1 MSTKLWY
8 DSYKEGWLN
17 ALPLGNGKIAAMFF
31 GNPQTEHIQVNE
43 ESLYT
48 GHPLEEKY
56 NTSPEIMSKIQQMIF
71 NGDYEGAC
79 ALSDVYFLTEPPR
92 VRFYQTIGDIYVD
105 FRSKGEIT
113 GYHKE
118 LELSTGVAKA
128 SYDRAGIRYESESF
142 ISQKYNVL
150 AYRVCTSN
158 GEKFSFDLKYERVD
172 YNREKREEEYNEILG
187 QKVTVCSEGTTIV
200 LDGVAIDG
208 AHPHYGEAGES
219 THFGGIVTVKTDGTV
234 TAHDNI
240 LTVTDATDAVVY
252 ASFET
257 DYDVTAFGFDRSK
270 DYLSVIRERLAAVC
284 AVDYQDVRSAHL
296 HDHGEAFGTVELNL
310 KSPGKYDHLPTD
322 QRLKQIKEG
331 VTDDL
336 DFYTLYFQYGRYL
349 LLGSSGGN
357 AVLPAQ
363 LQGKWADDFM
373 PPWGADYHTNINLQ
387 MNYWIANVGHMHH
400 VVKPLI
406 HFMKMVSRFGQKTAR
421 EMYHT
426 DGWVIHHTTDIY
438 GRTGVHDSSQCG
450 FFPMAGPWMC
460 MNLWEQY
467 EYTGDRDYLENT
479 LYPILK
485 GACQFLKGYLVEDKQ
500 GRLVTNPSNS
510 PENLFYYVDKNGE
523 KKRSMF
529 TYGATIDF
537 EIIYAVFN
545 RMIYASKLLGTDL
558 EFAAELEH
566 ILTRIP
572 KLQVGE
578 RYGTIREWIE
588 DYEEVEPQHRH
599 ISHLF
604 GLHPSDQINESDPVI
619 FEAAKRTIAR
629 RLAYGGGATGWSRA
643 WIINFYA
650 RLKDGENAG
659 EHLRQLM
666 VRSTVDN
673 LFDMHPPFQID
684 GNFGGSAGVAEM
696 LLQSHL
702 GTFDQ
707 RVISILPAIPAA
719 WKSGSFKG
727 LCARGNFYV
736 DAAWSEGKLTA
747 VTVHAPAGGDCRIKL
762 TEAMEHFSTEASYS
776 VADNVLT
783 LSTVPGG
790 VYEISFN

>member
-8 DSYKEGWLN
+8 DQYKEGWLN

-31 GNPQTEHIQVNE
+31 GDPKTEHIQVNE

-48 GHPLEEKY
+48 GRQQEETY
-56 NTSPEIMSKIQQMIF
+56 NTSPEMLEKIRQMIF
-71 NGDYEGAC
+71 DGNYEGAC
-79 ALSDVYFLTEPPR
+79 ALSDVQFLADPPR
-92 VRFYQTIGDIYVD
+92 VRFYQTMGDIYVD
-105 FRSKGEIT
+105 FHRKGAVEN
-113 GYHKE
+113 YHKE

-128 SYDRAGIRYESESF
+128 SYTRDGISIASELF

-150 AYRVCTSN
+150 AYRVWN
-158 GEKFSFDLKYERVD
+158 PDGEKFSFDLKYERVD
-172 YNREKREEEYNEILG
+172 TCPADRPREYDAILG
-187 QKVTVCSEGTTIV
+187 QRLTVNSEGSTIT
-200 LDGVAIDG
+200 LEGAAIDG
-208 AHPHYGEAGES
+208 PHPHYGEGGES
-219 THFGGIVTVKTDGTV
+219 VRFGGIVCVKTDGAV
-234 TAHDNI
+234 AAHDGL
-240 LTVTDATDAVVY
+240 LTVTDAVNAVVY

-257 DYDVTAFGFDRSK
+257 DYDVNTFDFDRSK
-270 DYLSVIRERLAAVC
+270 DCLAILRERMEVVLQA
-284 AVDYQDVRSAHL
+284 DYQQILADHIR
-296 HDHGEAFGTVELNL
+296 DHGEAFGTVELKL
-310 KSPGKYDHLPTD
+310 EAGSRYGHLPTD
-322 QRLKQIKEG
+322 QRLEQIKAG

-336 DFYTLYFQYGRYL
+336 DFYALYFQYGRYL
-349 LLGSSGGN
+349 LLSSSGGN

-363 LQGKWADDFM
+363 LQGIWADEFM
-373 PPWGADYHTNINLQ
+373 PAWGSDYHTNINLQ
-387 MNYWIANVGHMHH
+387 MNYWIAGVGHMHH
-400 VVKPLI
+400 TVKPLV
-406 HFMKMVSRFGQKTAR
+406 HFMKMVSQFGQKTAR

-460 MNLWEQY
+460 MNLWDQY

-485 GACQFLKGYLVEDKQ
+485 GACQFLKGYLIEDRQ

-510 PENLFYYVDKNGE
+510 PENRFYYIDKNGQ
-523 KKRSMF
+523 KQSSMF

-545 RMIYASKLLGTDL
+545 RMIYAARLLGTDQ
-558 EFAAELEH
+558 EFAAELEQ

-572 KLQVGE
+572 KLQVGD
-578 RYGTIREWIE
+578 RYGTIQEWIE
-588 DYEEVEPQHRH
+588 DFEEVEPQHRH

-604 GLHPSDQINESDPVI
+604 GLHPSDQINESDPEI

-629 RLAYGGGATGWSRA
+629 RLAHGGGQTGWSRA

-650 RLKDGENAG
+650 RLKDGDSAG
-659 EHLRQLM
+659 EHLWQLM
-666 VRSTVDN
+666 RQSTVDN

-684 GNFGGSAGVAEM
+684 SNFGGSAGVAEM

-702 GTFDQ
+702 GTFDE
-707 RVISILPAIPAA
+707 RVISVLPALPSA

-736 DAAWSEGKLTA
+736 DAAWDNGKVRT
-747 VTVHAPAGGDCRIKL
+747 VTVHAPAGGLCRIKL
-762 TEAMEHFSTEASYS
+762 SDDMRTFDTEADWAM
-776 VADNVLT
+776 DGDVL
-783 LSTVPGG
+783 LLPTVPGG
-790 VYEISFN
+790 VYEIVFI

>member
-8 DSYKEGWLN
+8 DQYKEGWLN
-17 ALPLGNGKIAAMFF
+17 ALPLGNGKIAGMFF
-31 GNPQTEHIQVNE
+31 GDPQMEHIQVNE

-48 GHPLEEKY
+48 GKQLEEKY
-56 NTSPEIMSKIQQMIF
+56 NTSAEMLDKIRQMIF
-71 NGDYEGAC
+71 DGDYEGAC
-79 ALSDVYFLTEPPR
+79 ALSDVSFLTEPPR

-105 FRSKGEIT
+105 FHSKGEVT

-118 LELSTGVAKA
+118 LELSTGVAKV
-128 SYDRAGIRYESESF
+128 SYVRGGIRYEGETF
-142 ISQKYNVL
+142 VSQKYNVL
-150 AYRVCTSN
+150 AYRVWVPG
-158 GEKFSFDLKYERVD
+158 GEKFSFDLRYTREDSRPAERP
-172 YNREKREEEYNEILG
+172 REYDEILG
-187 QKVTVCSEGTTIV
+187 QRLEVSSEGNTIT
-200 LDGVAIDG
+200 LNGAAIDG
-208 AHPHYGEAGES
+208 AHPFFGEGGES
-219 THFGGIVTVKTDGTV
+219 VRFGGMITVKTDGTV
-234 TAHDNI
+234 AAHDRI
-240 LTVTDATDAVVY
+240 LTVKDATHAVVY

-257 DYDVTAFGFDRSK
+257 DYDVNTFDFDRSK
-270 DYLSVIRERLAAVC
+270 DYMAILRQRMAAATV
-284 AVDYQDVRSAHL
+284 VDYQEIYDTHIR
-296 HDHGEAFGTVELNL
+296 DHGEAFGTVELTVDTG
-310 KSPGKYDHLPTD
+310 GKYDHLPTD
-322 QRLKQIKEG
+322 KRLEQIKNG

-349 LLGSSGGN
+349 LLSSSGGN

-363 LQGKWADDFM
+363 LQGIWADEFM
-373 PPWGADYHTNINLQ
+373 PAWGSDYHTNINLQ
-387 MNYWIANVGHMHH
+387 MNYWIAGVGHMHH
-400 VVKPLI
+400 TVKPLV
-406 HFMKMVSRFGQKTAR
+406 HFMKMLSRFGQKTAR

-460 MNLWEQY
+460 MNLWDQY
-467 EYTGDRDYLENT
+467 EYTQDRDYLENT

-485 GACQFLKGYLVEDKQ
+485 GACQFLKGYLVEDRQ

-510 PENLFYYVDKNGE
+510 PENRFYYMDKDGQ
-523 KKRSMF
+523 KKSSMF

-545 RMIYASKLLGTDL
+545 RMIYAARLLGVDE
-558 EFAAELEH
+558 EFVAELEQ

-588 DYEEVEPQHRH
+588 DFEEVEPQHRH

-604 GLHPSDQINESDPVI
+604 GLHPSDQINESAPEI

-629 RLAYGGGATGWSRA
+629 RLAHGGGQTGWSRA

-650 RLKDGENAG
+650 RLLDGDSAG

-666 VRSTVDN
+666 RQSTVDN

-702 GTFDQ
+702 GTFDE
-707 RVISILPAIPAA
+707 RVISILPALPAA

-736 DAAWSEGKLTA
+736 DAAWDNGKVTE
-747 VTVHAPAGGDCRIKL
+747 VTVHAPAGGLCRIKI
-762 TEAMEHFSTEASYS
+762 TEDMMDFETC
-776 VADNVLT
+776 ADWAVDGNVL
-783 LSTVPGG
+783 LLPTVPGG
-790 VYEISFN
+790 EYQIKFN